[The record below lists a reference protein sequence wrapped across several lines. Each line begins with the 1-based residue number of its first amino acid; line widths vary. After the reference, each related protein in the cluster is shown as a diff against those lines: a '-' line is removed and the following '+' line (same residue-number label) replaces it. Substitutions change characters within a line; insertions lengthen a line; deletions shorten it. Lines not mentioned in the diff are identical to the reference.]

1 MLYAYEGIDA
11 AGRSARG
18 RRDAEDPHVLVA
30 ALNQEGLREVHV
42 RRVWIVALFGSRIS
56 RRDVALFTRLMA
68 ALITS
73 TGSPAEALRL
83 LQRLTRSP
91 GLRKVVRQI
100 AQDVQ
105 AGVSVADALEKHPKV
120 FNRVY
125 VNSVRAGE
133 RSGKLTEMLE
143 RLAVQLTRAETMRA
157 KTQSAMVYPAAVLA
171 MALCTAWYMLRNIVP
186 TFAQILS
193 RSTLP
198 IPPSTRVL
206 IGLSSILQEH
216 AALVLAAL
224 GIVALIVA
232 RVSRDPRVQ
241 DWTGAQVARLP
252 LFGNLVN
259 ARAMANFCGMF
270 GLVHE
275 TGIDVVQALTMATDT
290 IPNGRIARGVAA
302 SIPEVAQGGSI
313 SGALERTGVVP
324 ELVPTIAEVGE
335 RTGTLSDQMKR
346 TGEDY
351 FREHEQLA
359 QLASTATEII
369 FISIVAAGIGAMVV
383 TLWIP
388 LFESTRA
395 MGH

>member
-91 GLRKVVRQI
+91 GLRKVVRQV

-206 IGLSSILQEH
+206 IGLSSILQQH
-216 AALVLAAL
+216 AALVLATF
-224 GIVALIVA
+224 GTVVLIVA

-302 SIPEVAQGGSI
+302 SIPEVAQGGSV

-388 LFESTRA
+388 LFEATRA